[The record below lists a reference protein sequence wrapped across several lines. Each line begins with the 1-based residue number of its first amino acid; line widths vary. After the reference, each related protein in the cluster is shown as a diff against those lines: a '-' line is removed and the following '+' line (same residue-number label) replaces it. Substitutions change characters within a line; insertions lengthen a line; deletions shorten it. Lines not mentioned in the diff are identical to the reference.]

1 MAYNREDIFNL
12 PMEEKY
18 ELAMDLWDDIENNLL
33 EVTEEEIKFAKER
46 LELHRLNPSKGTSW
60 QEVKKKISEKY
71 GF

>member
-1 MAYNREDIFNL
+1 
-12 PMEEKY
+12 MEEKY

-46 LELHRLNPSKGTSW
+46 LELHRLNPSEGTRW
-60 QEVKKKISEKY
+60 REVKKRISEKY